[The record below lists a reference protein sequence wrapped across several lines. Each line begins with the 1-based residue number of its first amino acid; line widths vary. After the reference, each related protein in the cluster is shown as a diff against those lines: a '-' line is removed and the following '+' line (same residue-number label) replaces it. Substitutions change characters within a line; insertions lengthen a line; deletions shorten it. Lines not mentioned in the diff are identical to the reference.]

1 MEYNKL
7 STSYVKS
14 NGRILTSS
22 GPRAS
27 QDRFKST
34 QEMQVLNNILSK
46 QIEDL
51 KKELLLIKNASSED
65 IDTLITTEIDKAI
78 KEISKKYEDSINKLK
93 IELAEKNVLIA
104 SKDELINILK
114 TGFTNNKESNS
125 YNENR
130 PSIDK
135 PLVDPIVN
143 GQNLESHISNK
154 DSLVIDNMSSQV
166 DKLKN
171 ILGRGKQ

>member
-7 STSYVKS
+7 STNYVKS

-51 KKELLLIKNASSED
+51 KKELLLVKNTSSED
-65 IDTLITTEIDKAI
+65 VNVLITTEIDKAI
-78 KEISKKYEDSINKLK
+78 KEISKNMK
-93 IELAEKNVLIA
+93 IVLI
-104 SKDELINILK
+104 N
-114 TGFTNNKESNS
+114 
-125 YNENR
+125 
-130 PSIDK
+130 
-135 PLVDPIVN
+135 
-143 GQNLESHISNK
+143 
-154 DSLVIDNMSSQV
+154 
-166 DKLKN
+166 
-171 ILGRGKQ
+171 